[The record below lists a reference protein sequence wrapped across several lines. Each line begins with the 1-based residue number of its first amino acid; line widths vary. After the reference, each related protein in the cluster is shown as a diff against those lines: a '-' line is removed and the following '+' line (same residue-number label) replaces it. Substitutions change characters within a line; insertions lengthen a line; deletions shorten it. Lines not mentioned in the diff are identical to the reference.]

1 MKRLL
6 EKTLLAASALAMVMP
21 SARAFAG
28 AGGAIQRAL
37 AERLGANRVEI
48 IQTLSVMP
56 AQPLDEADSAVVLEE
71 NSRGEARLLVRGT
84 RDAGLGVRQ
93 PAQAE
98 YRVRYAAWVLGWVA
112 TRRVAPGDVLAT
124 DTIRVQEINVAEG
137 LAHEYRGVL
146 LPPTEDLSRL
156 EARQTLLEGGFVTTA
171 AVRKIPDLRRGE
183 AVRLDVLSG
192 QVRLSTS
199 ATALEPGSINQQ
211 VRIQT
216 LKGRRELVGTL
227 KEGAVVE
234 VKL

>member
-6 EKTLLAASALAMVMP
+6 EKLLLSGLALLAAMPASAAH
-21 SARAFAG
+21 SGAG
-28 AGGAIQRAL
+28 AAIQRAL
-37 AERLGANRVEI
+37 AEHLGANRVEI
-48 IQTLSVMP
+48 IQTLSIMP
-56 AQPLDEADSAVVLEE
+56 AQPIDEAESAAVLEE
-71 NSRGEARLLVRGT
+71 NSRGEARLLVRGW
-84 RDAGLGVRQ
+84 RDAGPSGKQ
-93 PAQAE
+93 AAQAE
-98 YRVRYAAWVLGWVA
+98 YRVRYAAWALGWVA
-112 TRRVAPGDVLAT
+112 SRRLSPGDALAT
-124 DTIRVQEINVAEG
+124 DSLRVQEINVAEG

-146 LPPTEDLSRL
+146 LSPTEELSRL

-171 AVRKIPDLRRGE
+171 AVRRIPDLRRGD

-199 ATALEPGSINQQ
+199 ATAMEPGSINQQ

-216 LKGRRELVGTL
+216 LKGKRELVGTL